1 MFGKAHNTT
10 RKILMAILWLTLAC
24 WMGQSTIT
32 VWICLCDPEAGK
44 SPAFQHGCAQPVM
57 LHVEAK
63 EDIPSFVYK
72 FTDAGLFCQLKAT
85 PGHKTITGKEEV
97 SQFFE
102 QLPGGSRKNNR
113 IDLER

>member
-1 MFGKAHNTT
+1 
-10 RKILMAILWLTLAC
+10 MAILWLTLAC